1 MATDQSREVARRFT
15 EEVWRGQLDALDA
28 LLDGEFT
35 DHDPQP
41 EQRPG
46 PEGYKQMA
54 TDFFRAFPDLRASNQ
69 DVIAEGDKLVVRWN
83 AEATHTGEL
92 MGIAPT
98 GKQVRLRGIE
108 ILRIR
113 DDRIVERW
121 GEFDAMGM
129 MEQLGFIPSQ

>member
-15 EEVWRGQLDALDA
+15 EEVWRGQLDALDG

-41 EQRPG
+41 GQRPG

-54 TDFFRAFPDLRASNQ
+54 ADFFRAFPDLRASNQ

-113 DDRIVERW
+113 DGRIVERW

-129 MEQLGFIPSQ
+129 MQQLGVIPSQ

>member
-1 MATDQSREVARRFT
+1 MATHQSREVARRFT

-41 EQRPG
+41 GQRPG

-54 TDFFRAFPDLRASNQ
+54 ADFFRAFPDLRASNQ
-69 DVIAEGDKLVVRWN
+69 DVIAEGDKLAVRWN

-98 GKQVRLRGIE
+98 GKHVRLRGIE

-113 DDRIVERW
+113 DGRIVERW

-129 MEQLGFIPSQ
+129 MQQLGVIPSQ